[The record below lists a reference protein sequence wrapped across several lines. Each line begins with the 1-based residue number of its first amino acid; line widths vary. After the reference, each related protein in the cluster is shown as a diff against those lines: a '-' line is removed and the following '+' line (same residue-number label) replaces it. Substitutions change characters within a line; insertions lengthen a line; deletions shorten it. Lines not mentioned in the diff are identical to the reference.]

1 MRQVTTIRDTALTTV
16 HAVVGVELLTTIH
29 VVFSSGGGYDGGGG
43 SGGGGGSC
51 RCWTGSAHQL
61 VCMFC
66 ACPVVMVVG
75 VRVMVAF

>member
-1 MRQVTTIRDTALTTV
+1 MLLLELSFSPLSMLYSRP
-16 HAVVGVELLTTIH
+16 VV
-29 VVFSSGGGYDGGGG
+29 GYDGGGG